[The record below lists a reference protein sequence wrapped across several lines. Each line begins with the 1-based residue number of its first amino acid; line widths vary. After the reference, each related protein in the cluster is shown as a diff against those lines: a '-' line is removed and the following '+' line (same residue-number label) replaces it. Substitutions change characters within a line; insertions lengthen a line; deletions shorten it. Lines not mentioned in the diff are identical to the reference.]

1 MQTRAH
7 SLSLFPY
14 TVYMCVS
21 SCISP
26 CVQSPGQASSL
37 SPQPAGSLHQP
48 VSSLS
53 RTMLAC
59 NPTLEANEMQHR
71 QSALQHLLFVWA
83 FFFFGQRLSFICSLV
98 QNLNKADFSKW
109 KPQKDMCWH
118 AQADWSWTS
127 KFMSLWQKWCQ
138 VKLLWVENQS
148 QCFGLKMS
156 FMNGRCPSRITAVM
170 DITENNFWIFINM
183 VPWVR
188 GLQPVAPWPMCS
200 SQAPLKWTKFSLA
213 LICPMGVRLNDK
225 LSAVLFFY

>member
-1 MQTRAH
+1 MPLYLLKLVWALTEVKFCNHTIFCKTSTRATWPTLLAVISKLVFVEPSWNHGITHHMHADTCAH

-83 FFFFGQRLSFICSLV
+83 FFFWPEIILY
-98 QNLNKADFSKW
+98 
-109 KPQKDMCWH
+109 
-118 AQADWSWTS
+118 
-127 KFMSLWQKWCQ
+127 
-138 VKLLWVENQS
+138 
-148 QCFGLKMS
+148 
-156 FMNGRCPSRITAVM
+156 
-170 DITENNFWIFINM
+170 
-183 VPWVR
+183 
-188 GLQPVAPWPMCS
+188 LQPGSESKQSWFLKVEATKRHVLTCTSRLIVDFQVHVFVAEMVSSETALGGESKSMFWSENELYEWQMSIKNNCS
-200 SQAPLKWTKFSLA
+200 DGYYWK
-213 LICPMGVRLNDK
+213 
-225 LSAVLFFY
+225 